1 MSWNRSGWAIS
12 PVDWPPPDRIYEACE
27 ISIKKLDEL
36 NEIKDIKKGD
46 HPYVSAIILDKN
58 GYILKDK
65 NGKEL
70 IELTDPMKK
79 KHAEAK
85 VIERMLSSED
95 KVVRKAHTLITTL
108 EPCSYRNVTKHTEEI
123 ACAKL
128 ISYAGI
134 SQVVIGMLDPS
145 LTVRGRGLALL
156 DRWPIYYTMFPP
168 QLALEVREKNKNYID
183 KIEKQIKYPENFE
196 SNISPRAEYQLQYAP
211 KSIRDFMDEEEIKNL
226 IDEIKGAFLEKYPKY
241 NNPRRPEGEELDKF
255 LENLEE
261 FAKEQLSFGNS
272 PSKTLIEN
280 MKNKR
285 TDDYTIFQKMQQYLG
300 FPIWH
305 YQIREINDY
314 EFAKKLSV
322 LLMIYQWVF
331 W

>member
-1 MSWNRSGWAIS
+1 MVWNRSGWDIS
-12 PVDWPPPDRIYEACE
+12 PEDWPPAERIIEACE
-27 ISIKKLDEL
+27 ISIEKLDEL
-36 NEIKDIKKGD
+36 DKFEDIKKGD
-46 HPYVSAIILDKN
+46 HPYVSAIILDKY
-58 GYILKDK
+58 GYILKDQ

-70 IELTDPMKK
+70 IELTDPEKK

-85 VIERMLSSED
+85 VIERMLSSGD

-108 EPCSYRNVTKHTEEI
+108 EPCSYRNTTRHEEEI

-134 SQVVIGMLDPS
+134 SQVIIGMLDPS

-156 DRWPIYYTMFPP
+156 DRWPVYYTMFPP
-168 QLALEVREKNKNYID
+168 RLALEVRNKNKNYID

-196 SNISPRAEYQLQYAP
+196 SDISPRAEYLLQYAP

-226 IDEIKGAFLEKYPKY
+226 IDEIKGAFLEKYPEY
-241 NNPRRPEGEELDKF
+241 NNHKRPEGEELDKF
-255 LENLEE
+255 LGNLRE
-261 FAKEQLSFGNS
+261 FVKEQLSFGNS

-285 TDDYTIFQKMQQYLG
+285 IDSYTIFQKMQQYLG
-300 FPIWH
+300 FPNWH
-305 YQIREINDY
+305 YLIEGVNDY
-314 EFAKKLSV
+314 EFAKKQSI